1 MVSLIAVVEDHPIGY
16 PRQAAYADSDECFMI
31 YRRFGYIHARLLLH
45 RQDEIRELE
54 EELHD
59 KDLRDGRKPDRQ
71 DLLKSRDQDQEDS
84 KTSGP
89 NSRIAL
95 LDKIEDKTL
104 KYGSYPCL
112 FAPAAHS
119 NPLTHHPGQLL
130 LQAQSLVAMNKPP
143 TRDQT
148 SLRNFLQNHPGLVEA
163 ESKFAYHKE
172 DLITLRPGRDH
183 SMIDAA
189 VENMLKTLNCKA
201 LQTIFRS
208 EETARKTV
216 DPNINYYTRS
226 RINAFVTLIITFI
239 IVTLLVVPIWLLY
252 HFSVTWDSNK
262 SNLVCIGVLLVSTLI
277 FSAVLSL
284 FTKARRHEVLA
295 ASAG

>member
-1 MVSLIAVVEDHPIGY
+1 MASLTLAVEDHPMGY

-45 RQDEIRELE
+45 HQDEIRELE
-54 EELHD
+54 ATLHD
-59 KDLRDGRKPDRQ
+59 MDLRDSRVPARQ
-71 DLLKSRDQDQEDS
+71 SLLRSRDADQEDS
-84 KTSGP
+84 ETKGP
-89 NSRIAL
+89 NADTRVAL
-95 LDKIEDKTL
+95 LDRIEEKTL
-104 KYGSYPCL
+104 KY
-112 FAPAAHS
+112 
-119 NPLTHHPGQLL
+119 GQLL

-143 TRDQT
+143 TRDQI
-148 SLRNFLQNHPGLVEA
+148 SVRNFLQNHPCLVET

-172 DLITLRPGRDH
+172 DLVTLRPGRDH
-183 SMIDAA
+183 SMIDAG
-189 VENMLKTLNCKA
+189 VENMLKTLNYKP
-201 LQTIFRS
+201 LKTIFRS
-208 EETARKTV
+208 EETAQKTV
-216 DPNINYYTRS
+216 DPDINYYTRS
-226 RINAFVTLIITFI
+226 RINACVTLIITLI

-262 SNLVCIGVLLVSTLI
+262 SNLVCIGVLLVSTLV